1 MKCAASIGLNTGME
15 TFATFVTEA
24 SSMRVGSSNLKSIRY
39 NGKTMVLTIYF
50 RSGGV
55 YRYFGVEPETV
66 EELKFAASKG
76 QYFYKFIRDVY
87 QYERVKASRPGFKNA
102 FNSTADIDHF
112 GFTDTPEQD

>member
-1 MKCAASIGLNTGME
+1 MH
-15 TFATFVTEA
+15 TFRRFVTEA

-39 NGKTMVLTIYF
+39 NQKTAALTIYF

-55 YRYFGVEPETV
+55 YRYYGVEPETV

-76 QYFYKFIRDVY
+76 QYFYKFISDVY
-87 QYERVKASRPGFKNA
+87 PVSLIKKSRPGFRDA
-102 FNSTADIDHF
+102 FNSRADIDHF